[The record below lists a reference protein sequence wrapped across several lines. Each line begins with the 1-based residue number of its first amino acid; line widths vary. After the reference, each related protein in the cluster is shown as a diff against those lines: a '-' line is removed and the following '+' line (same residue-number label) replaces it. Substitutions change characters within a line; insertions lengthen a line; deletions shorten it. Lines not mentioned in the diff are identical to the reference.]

1 MVTNNIKYLKNKYQP
16 KVLSKYLLEIKS
28 RLADEVL
35 KTTMFSEIPNAFQT
49 LDIQYLLLSCYDP
62 LKKIVMRI

>member
-49 LDIQYLLLSCYDP
+49 IFSTYYFR
-62 LKKIVMRI
+62 VMIL